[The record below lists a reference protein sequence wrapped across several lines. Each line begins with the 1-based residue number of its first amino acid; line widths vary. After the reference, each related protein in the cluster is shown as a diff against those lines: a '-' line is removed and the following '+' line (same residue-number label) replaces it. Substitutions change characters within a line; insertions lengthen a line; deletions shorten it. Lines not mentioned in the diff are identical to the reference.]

1 MPRPMH
7 AMLVDY
13 HLSTGLS
20 NHGFMKMSDK
30 LREQLVE
37 QGYSEVTATIDAPV
51 MLKGL
56 VMARDGRIDVRRM
69 RYELDQKKKPR
80 DDSGFNFL
88 PGAPERN

>member
-13 HLSTGLS
+13 HLSSGLA

-37 QGYSEVTATIDAPV
+37 QGCEEETATLDAPV

-56 VMARDGRIDVRRM
+56 VMGLNGSLDVRRM
-69 RYELDQKKKPR
+69 RYELDQKKKLR
-80 DDSGFNFL
+80 DEPSIGFV
-88 PGAPERN
+88 PGTPQRS

>member
-13 HLSTGLS
+13 HLSAGLA

-37 QGYSEVTATIDAPV
+37 QGCEEETATLDAPV

-56 VMARDGRIDVRRM
+56 VMGLNGGLDVRRM

-80 DDSGFNFL
+80 DEPGFGTAL
-88 PGAPERN
+88 GAHQHS